1 MNNLQH
7 LALIMDGNG
16 RWAQLRGRP
25 RIHGHIRGTRVAKN
39 IILHANK
46 CGLKYLTL
54 YAFSTE
60 NWSRPID
67 EVSFLMKLLE
77 RYLKNE
83 TENLVKQN
91 IQFDTIGD
99 IQKVPEAVQQQI
111 RNARIKTQ
119 GCTGLKVIFALSY
132 GAREEI
138 VKTIQKIA
146 SDYQNGSISLAQLN
160 EDYIS
165 ENLMTSGTPDPDLII
180 RTSGEKRLS
189 NFLLW
194 QSAYS
199 EFYFTD
205 KLWPDFTQND
215 FDIAVLDFS
224 KRQRRYGRS
233 EVDSKAILKSDR
245 QSSHEKQSNL

>member
-16 RWAQLRGRP
+16 RWAQLRNRP
-25 RIHGHIRGTRVAKN
+25 RIHGHVRGTRVAKN

-46 CGLKYLTL
+46 TGIKFLTL

-60 NWSRPID
+60 NWFRPHD

-77 RYLKNE
+77 RYLRKE
-83 TENLVKQN
+83 TDNLVKEN

-99 IQKVPEAVQQQI
+99 IQKVPEAVQEQI
-111 RNARIKTQ
+111 RQAKVKTKN
-119 GCTGLKVIFALSY
+119 CTGLKVIFALSY
-132 GAREEI
+132 SSREEI
-138 VKTIQKIA
+138 AGCIRRIVA
-146 SDYQNGSISLAQLN
+146 ECNNGQSSIDQITP
-160 EDYIS
+160 DFVS
-165 ENLMTSGTPDPDLII
+165 EKLMTAEIPDPDLII
-180 RTSGEKRLS
+180 RTSGEQRLS

-205 KLWPDFTQND
+205 KLWPDFTQKD
-215 FDIAVLDFS
+215 FDLAVQNYSLRS
-224 KRQRRYGRS
+224 RRYGRTTIEMS
-233 EVDSKAILKSDR
+233 EVAD
-245 QSSHEKQSNL
+245 EKQLNL

>member
-39 IILHANK
+39 IIIHANK

-60 NWSRPID
+60 NWFRPID

-99 IQKVPEAVQQQI
+99 IHKVPLAVQEQI
-111 RNARIKTQ
+111 KNARIMTKD
-119 GCTGLKVIFALSY
+119 CTGLKVIFALSY
-132 GAREEI
+132 GSREEI
-138 VKTIQKIA
+138 VKSVQKIA
-146 SDYQNGSISLAQLN
+146 VEYNNNTISLDQIN
-160 EDYIS
+160 DEYIS
-165 ENLMTSGTPDPDLII
+165 QKLMTSGTPDPDLIV

-205 KLWPDFTQND
+205 KLWPDFTQKD
-215 FDIAVLDFS
+215 FDIAIQDFS
-224 KRQRRYGRS
+224 NRQRRFGRC
-233 EVDSKAILKSDR
+233 EVDSLKKSAD
-245 QSSHEKQSNL
+245 EKQPNL

>member
-1 MNNLQH
+1 MNNPQH

-39 IILHANK
+39 IIIHANK

-60 NWSRPID
+60 NWFRPID

-99 IQKVPEAVQQQI
+99 IHKVPVAVQEQI
-111 RNARIKTQ
+111 KNARIMTKD
-119 GCTGLKVIFALSY
+119 CTGLKVIFALSY
-132 GAREEI
+132 GSREEI
-138 VKTIQKIA
+138 VKSVQKIA
-146 SDYQNGSISLAQLN
+146 AEYNNNTISLDQIN
-160 EDYIS
+160 DEYIS
-165 ENLMTSGTPDPDLII
+165 QKLMTSGTPDPDLIV

-205 KLWPDFTQND
+205 KLWPDFTQKD
-215 FDIAVLDFS
+215 FDIAIQDFS
-224 KRQRRYGRS
+224 NRQRRYGRC
-233 EVDSKAILKSDR
+233 EVDSIKKSSD
-245 QSSHEKQSNL
+245 EKQPNL

>member
-39 IILHANK
+39 IIIHANK
-46 CGLKYLTL
+46 RGLKYLTL

-60 NWSRPID
+60 NWFRPID

-83 TENLVKQN
+83 TDNLVKQN

-99 IQKVPEAVQQQI
+99 IKKVPQAVQEQI
-111 RNARIKTQ
+111 NNARIKTQ

-132 GAREEI
+132 GSREEI
-138 VKTIQKIA
+138 VKSVQKIA
-146 SDYQNGSISLAQLN
+146 AEYNNNLISLDQIN
-160 EDYIS
+160 DEYIS
-165 ENLMTSGTPDPDLII
+165 QKLMTAGTPDPDLII

-205 KLWPDFTQND
+205 KLWPDFTQKD
-215 FDIAVLDFS
+215 FDIAIQDFS
-224 KRQRRYGRS
+224 NRQRRYGRCEVA
-233 EVDSKAILKSDR
+233 EVD
-245 QSSHEKQSNL
+245 EKQPNL